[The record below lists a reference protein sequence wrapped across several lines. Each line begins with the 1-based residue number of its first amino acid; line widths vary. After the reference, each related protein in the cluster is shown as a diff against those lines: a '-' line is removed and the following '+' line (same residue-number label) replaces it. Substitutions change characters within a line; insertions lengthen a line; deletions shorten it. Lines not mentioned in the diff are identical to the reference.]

1 MRSFKLLFPL
11 PLSVAVAGVLCSGAV
26 LAQDE
31 QKSMFK
37 NAPSIADSQTESV
50 MKKSERGGLHI
61 KRHADGSVTLDGK
74 MHGGGGVR
82 TNIVIPKINYDVRID
97 GPAELDEKGRPTT
110 WSRKIDRAM
119 GHAIVAKGLK
129 AQGYK
134 YEEHRK
140 KRESEGLV
148 TQLDQW
154 KAKNEETK
162 AYIEKHGAI
171 TTQEF
176 IVPGSIP
183 EQSAVL
189 SNPEVGVRKEK
200 GKLVYYYQGK
210 RINLSRLGKKDAPK
224 ARPITRQKTRVS
236 VSEKRKGMQPAAPL
250 VQRTPPEKQY
260 QMPPEENLRRSPTD
274 VFVDPATLPTVQSL
288 ESIFGRPMAAS
299 GEEEGTK
306 SDGDAQEPLNDES
319 DRKGR
324 KKQKVLNSNAR
335 TTGMLRFGERILQYA
350 LGVDRAMA
358 GALNNI
364 NPNVPEPQLSE
375 EDGRKFKAIIDGLK
389 EENDR
394 LVEKLKARN
403 SSTLRSPGTTDIEG
417 EAYLQAASQ
426 GDFDPA
432 EFAADVVN
440 RSQKSLTPGQ
450 FEDDIRAVLGSISA
464 SDSPANVVNALA
476 DMLES
481 NPEIYAAIPDA
492 DKKLRQLSG
501 QIYADNLPDSKGEA
515 TYIFVSYSLSED
527 VLKGIVERHKGR
539 NDVTLVMRGV
549 PQGMN
554 IPEGIR
560 KMQAIANSVEP
571 IASVIIDPALFREYG
586 ITQVPAAVRVG
597 RAPSALTLS
606 PDMKQ
611 GRKFAPLI
619 AKVAGLHNDKWL
631 MEKIEAGE
639 KGDLGVQG
647 ALSEIEE
654 PDLIEEMKKRVAQVN
669 WDRKKE
675 EAVKRF
681 WKGQS
686 FDVLPTAEAER
697 TREVDPTILVEKDLK
712 DLAGNYIRK
721 AGDRVNPLQIRPFTQ
736 TLLIFN
742 PVSEEEM
749 VRVETFLSE
758 RHRRGLATPVM
769 IATQIDKAKDWN
781 GYKELTDRLDA
792 HVFVLTPEVKHQW
805 RIEKTPSVVT
815 ADNRR
820 HVFLVQ
826 ELGPIETEN
835 QKGRK
840 NADR

>member
-1 MRSFKLLFPL
+1 MPSFKLPL
-11 PLSVAVAGVLCSGAV
+11 TVAVASVLCSGGAF
-26 LAQDE
+26 AQGE
-31 QKSMFK
+31 EKTMFK
-37 NAPSIADSQTESV
+37 DAPSIAVSPTESL
-50 MKKSERGGLHI
+50 MTQSEGGGLHI

-97 GPAELDEKGRPTT
+97 GPAGLDENGRPTT
-110 WSRKIDRAM
+110 WSRKIDKAM
-119 GHAIVAKGLK
+119 GHAIVFKGLK

-162 AYIEKHGAI
+162 AYIEKRGAI
-171 TTQEF
+171 TTKEF
-176 IVPGSIP
+176 IVPGSTP

-189 SNPEVGVRKEK
+189 SNPEVGVRKEN

-210 RINLSRLGKKDAPK
+210 RIDLKRPAKTVVSK
-224 ARPITRQKTRVS
+224 AHPITRQKTRVS
-236 VSEKRKGMQPAAPL
+236 VSAKQKGAAPT
-250 VQRTPPEKQY
+250 VPAEQRTPPEKQY
-260 QMPPEENLRRSPTD
+260 QVPPEENLRRNPTD
-274 VFVDPATLPTVQSL
+274 VFVDLATLPTVQSL
-288 ESIFGRPMAAS
+288 ESIFGRPMAVS

-306 SDGDAQEPLNDES
+306 IGGEEQGQQGVKSGSKVINAP
-319 DRKGR
+319 
-324 KKQKVLNSNAR
+324 KVLKVPSSNSR
-335 TTGMLRFGERILQYA
+335 TTGMLRFGERILGNA
-350 LGVDRAMA
+350 LGVGRAMA
-358 GALNNI
+358 GSPGDLNLS
-364 NPNVPEPQLSE
+364 VPAPQLSE
-375 EDGRKFKAIIDGLK
+375 VEGRKLNGIIAEIKGAN
-389 EENDR
+389 ER

-403 SSTLRSPGTTDIEG
+403 SSVQRSPGTTDVDG
-417 EAYLQAASQ
+417 APYLQAVSE
-426 GDFDPA
+426 GGFDPA
-432 EFAADVVN
+432 EFAGDVVN
-440 RSQKSLTPGQ
+440 RSQKSLTPEQ
-450 FEDDIRAVLGSISA
+450 FDDDIRAVLGSISG
-464 SDSPANVVNALA
+464 SDSPANVVDALI

-492 DKKLRQLSG
+492 DKRLQQLSG
-501 QIYADNLPDSKGEA
+501 KLIDDNLPDSKGEA

-527 VLKGIVERHKGR
+527 VLKDIVERHKGR

-560 KMQAIANSVEP
+560 KMQTIANSVEP

-586 ITQVPAAVRVG
+586 IKQVPAVVRVG

-631 MEKIEAGE
+631 MEKIEAGK

-647 ALSEIEE
+647 FLSEIEE
-654 PDLIEEMKKRVAQVN
+654 PDLIDEMKKRVALIDWEQ
-669 WDRKKE
+669 KKE

-681 WKGQS
+681 WKGQT
-686 FDVLPTAEAER
+686 FDVLPTAELHR
-697 TREVDPTILVEKDLK
+697 VREIDPTILVEKDLK

-749 VRVETFLSE
+749 IRVETFLSE
-758 RHRRGLATPVM
+758 RSQQGLAAPVM
-769 IATQIDKAKDWN
+769 IATQIDKAKDWD

-792 HVFVLTPEVKHQW
+792 HVFLLTPEVKQRW
-805 RIEKTPSVVT
+805 CIEKTPSVVT

-826 ELGPIETEN
+826 ELGPIEAEH
-835 QKGRK
+835 QKGTK

>member
-1 MRSFKLLFPL
+1 MPCFKLPL
-11 PLSVAVAGVLCSGAV
+11 AVAVAGVLCSGTA

-37 NAPSIADSQTESV
+37 DAPSIADSPNESV
-50 MKKSERGGLHI
+50 MKKSGSGGLRI
-61 KRHADGSVTLDGK
+61 KRHTDGSVTLDGK

-97 GPAELDEKGRPTT
+97 GPAGLDENGRPTT
-110 WSRKIDRAM
+110 WKRKIDKAM

-162 AYIEKHGAI
+162 AYIKKHGAI
-171 TTQEF
+171 TTKEF
-176 IVPGSIP
+176 IVPGSTP
-183 EQSAVL
+183 EQSAAL
-189 SNPEVGVRKEK
+189 SRPEVGVRKEN

-210 RINLSRLGKKDAPK
+210 RLDLTDRTKTEQPA
-224 ARPITRQKTRVS
+224 AHPITRQKTRVS
-236 VSEKRKGMQPAAPL
+236 VSAKKKATEPAAAKMPS
-250 VQRTPPEKQY
+250 TPPEKQY
-260 QMPPEENLRRSPTD
+260 QVPPEEELRRNPTGM
-274 VFVDPATLPTVQSL
+274 FVDPATLPSVQSL
-288 ESIFGRPMAAS
+288 ESIFGKPTAVLNDGS
-299 GEEEGTK
+299 ESK
-306 SDGDAQEPLNDES
+306 SDEKSQTQQINKNL
-319 DRKGR
+319 RK
-324 KKQKVLNSNAR
+324 NSGAR
-335 TTGMLRFGERILQYA
+335 TTGMLRAGEQFLEWIFNVRSAIA
-350 LGVDRAMA
+350 NDF
-358 GALNNI
+358 NDI
-364 NPNVPEPQLSE
+364 NLPEPQLSKDE
-375 EDGRKFKAIIDGLK
+375 SRKLNATIALIKA
-389 EENDR
+389 ENDR
-394 LVEKLKARN
+394 LVEKIKAKNSSSLKSPDAKPYLKA
-403 SSTLRSPGTTDIEG
+403 
-417 EAYLQAASQ
+417 AAES
-426 GDFDPA
+426 DFDPA

-492 DKKLRQLSG
+492 DKKLQQLSG
-501 QIYADNLPDSKGEA
+501 SLIDFDPQDSKGEA

-527 VLKGIVERHKGR
+527 VLKEIVERHKGR

-560 KMQAIANSVEP
+560 KMQEIASSVEP

-586 ITQVPAAVRVG
+586 ITQVPTVVRVG

-639 KGDLGVQG
+639 KGDLGIQG

-654 PDLIEEMKKRVAQVN
+654 PDLVEEMKKRVALIDWEQ
-669 WDRKKE
+669 KKE

-681 WKGQS
+681 WKGQT
-686 FDVLPTAEAER
+686 FDVLPTAALHRER
-697 TREVDPTILVEKDLK
+697 EIDPTILVEKDLK
-712 DLAGNYIRK
+712 DWGGARN
-721 AGDRVNPLQIRPFTQ
+721 
-736 TLLIFN
+736 
-742 PVSEEEM
+742 
-749 VRVETFLSE
+749 
-758 RHRRGLATPVM
+758 
-769 IATQIDKAKDWN
+769 
-781 GYKELTDRLDA
+781 LD
-792 HVFVLTPEVKHQW
+792 LK
-805 RIEKTPSVVT
+805 
-815 ADNRR
+815 
-820 HVFLVQ
+820 VQ
-826 ELGPIETEN
+826 AL
-835 QKGRK
+835 
-840 NADR
+840 

>member
-1 MRSFKLLFPL
+1 MPSFKLPL
-11 PLSVAVAGVLCSGAV
+11 TVAVAGVLCSGGA
-26 LAQDE
+26 LAQD
-31 QKSMFK
+31 QQNSMFK
-37 NAPSIADSQTESV
+37 DAPSIADSPIESL
-50 MKKSERGGLHI
+50 MKKSEGGGLHI
-61 KRHADGSVTLDGK
+61 KRHVDGSVTLDGK

-97 GPAELDEKGRPTT
+97 GPAGLDENGRPTT
-110 WSRKIDRAM
+110 WSRKIDKAM
-119 GHAIVAKGLK
+119 GHAIVFKGLK

-140 KRESEGLV
+140 KRESEGLF

-171 TTQEF
+171 TTKAF
-176 IVPGSIP
+176 IVPGSTP

-189 SNPEVGVRKEK
+189 SDPEVGVRKEN

-210 RINLSRLGKKDAPK
+210 RIDLNRPAKTAGSK
-224 ARPITRQKTRVS
+224 AHPITRQKTKVS
-236 VSEKRKGMQPAAPL
+236 VSSKQKGTAPAVPA
-250 VQRTPPEKQY
+250 VQRTPPGKQY
-260 QMPPEENLRRSPTD
+260 LVPPEENLRRDPTD
-274 VFVDPATLPTVQSL
+274 AFMDPAALPTVRSL
-288 ESIFGRPMAAS
+288 ESIFGRPKAGL

-306 SDGDAQEPLNDES
+306 SDGDVQGQLRDEN
-319 DRKGR
+319 GR
-324 KKQKVLNSNAR
+324 KAKKAQKAHVDPGNNSR
-335 TTGMLRFGERILQYA
+335 TTGFLRFGERILGNA
-350 LGVDRAMA
+350 LGVGRAMA
-358 GALNNI
+358 GVLDDHNL
-364 NPNVPEPQLSE
+364 NVPAPQLSE
-375 EDGRKFKAIIDGLK
+375 EEGRKLKGIIAEIKGAN
-389 EENDR
+389 ER

-403 SSTLRSPGTTDIEG
+403 SSVQRSPGTTDVEG
-417 EAYLQAASQ
+417 APYLQAASE
-426 GDFDPA
+426 GDFDSA

-492 DKKLRQLSG
+492 DIKLQQLSG
-501 QIYADNLPDSKGEA
+501 KLIDDNPLDSKGEA
-515 TYIFVSYSLSED
+515 TYIFVSYSLSEN
-527 VLKGIVERHKGR
+527 VLEDIVKQHKGR
-539 NDVTLVMRGV
+539 DDVTLVMRGV

-586 ITQVPAAVRVG
+586 IKQVPAVVRVG
-597 RAPSALTLS
+597 RSPSALALS
-606 PDMKQ
+606 PDMRP

-619 AKVAGLHNDKWL
+619 AKVSGLHNDKWL
-631 MEKIEAGE
+631 MERIEAGE
-639 KGDLGVQG
+639 KGDMGVQG
-647 ALSEIEE
+647 SLSEIEE
-654 PDLIEEMKKRVAQVN
+654 PDLIEEMKKRVALIDWEQ
-669 WDRKKE
+669 KKE

-681 WKGQS
+681 WKGQT
-686 FDVLPTAEAER
+686 FDVLPTADLQR
-697 TREVDPTILVEKDLK
+697 VREIDPTILVEKDLK
-712 DLAGNYIRK
+712 DLAGNCIRK

-749 VRVETFLSE
+749 FRVETFLSE
-758 RHRRGLATPVM
+758 RSQRGLAAPVM
-769 IATQIDKAKDWN
+769 IATQIDKAKDWD

-792 HVFVLTPEVKHQW
+792 HVFLLTPEVKHRW

-826 ELGPIETEN
+826 ELGPIEAEN
-835 QKGRK
+835 QKGTK